1 MRTTTSF
8 LLSAACFGLAAFGF
22 TAFGQAQPAGVAPQ
36 WDVAGTINAFSAQ
49 AGRVKPILDQLTP
62 QAWIAQGAPD
72 VYVSQWT
79 RAKQDLASVMDSV
92 TALNRNPEKLT
103 AALDA
108 YFRWTAFEA
117 RIGSLVEGVRHY
129 QNPAIG
135 DLLVGAIA
143 ENSNNRDLLQQHI
156 SDLAAQQEQELV
168 VVDQEAQRCRTNLNP
183 RTPARPAPAKPN
195 PGAK

>member
-8 LLSAACFGLAAFGF
+8 LLSAACFGL
-22 TAFGQAQPAGVAPQ
+22 TAFGQTQPASVAPQ
-36 WDVAGTINAFSAQ
+36 WDMAATITAFSAQ

-62 QAWIAQGAPD
+62 QAWVAQGAPD

-79 RAKQDLASVMDSV
+79 RARQDLASVLESV
-92 TALNRNPEKLT
+92 TALDRNPEKLT

-135 DLLVGAIA
+135 DLLVGAVA
-143 ENSNNRDLLQQHI
+143 ENSPNRDRLQQHI

-168 VVDQEAQRCRTNLNP
+168 VVGQEAQRCRTNLNP
-183 RTPARPAPAKPN
+183 RTPARPAPVKPTS
-195 PGAK
+195 GAK

>member
-1 MRTTTSF
+1 MRPSPLF
-8 LLSAACFGLAAFGF
+8 LLSAACLAL
-22 TAFGQAQPAGVAPQ
+22 TAFGQTQQTSVAPQ
-36 WDVAGTINAFSAQ
+36 WDIASTITAFSAQ

-62 QAWIAQGAPD
+62 QAWVAQGAPD

-79 RAKQDLASVMDSV
+79 RAKQDLASVMESV
-92 TALNRNPEKLT
+92 KKLDRDPEKLT

-117 RIGSLVEGVRHY
+117 RVGSLVEGVRRY
-129 QNPAIG
+129 QNPAVG
-135 DLLVGAIA
+135 DLLVGAVA
-143 ENSNNRDLLQQHI
+143 ENSPNRDILQQHI

-168 VVDQEAQRCRTNLNP
+168 VVGQEAQRCRTNLNP

-195 PGAK
+195 SGVK